1 MKFEVFAKFPASGY
15 QTLTPE
21 GWSSWAASKQSMTRF
36 ATFLTSRLQQPV
48 RDITGLP
55 GVYDFTVIWAPQQA
69 PTASSDGSG
78 PTMFEAVQKLGLKL
92 VPAKESVTMIV
103 IDHAEKMPTENQYA
117 LFLGKP
123 SCGAGDIAGSLR
135 FAGLR
140 LKSP

>member
-1 MKFEVFAKFPASGY
+1 
-15 QTLTPE
+15 
-21 GWSSWAASKQSMTRF
+21 
-36 ATFLTSRLQQPV
+36 
-48 RDITGLP
+48 
-55 GVYDFTVIWAPQQA
+55 
-69 PTASSDGSG
+69 
-78 PTMFEAVQKLGLKL
+78 MFEAVQKLGLKL